1 MTGFVFDIKAFENA
15 ALLEMNKALCR
26 DAEELFSEVV
36 VESPD
41 PPGVGG
47 FAKGLLKNSWYIDA
61 AGDTDNTVGTTPNT
75 TGADSLS
82 RIKAVLT
89 TLPFYG
95 RDGAVSLTNSLE
107 YAYRAEAIGW
117 PAGEGTNG
125 FVWSGRVGPYAM
137 VQTAITNF
145 KAKHL

>member
-1 MTGFVFDIKAFENA
+1 MNSFVLDIKAFEEQ
-15 ALLEMNKALCR
+15 ALLLANNNLCR
-26 DAEELFSEVV
+26 DAEEVFSGVV

-47 FAKGLLKNSWYIDA
+47 FAKGLLKNSWYIDTK
-61 AGDTDNTVGTTPNT
+61 GIDNTVGTTPNA

-82 RIKAVLT
+82 RIKAALG

-95 RDGAVSLTNSLE
+95 KDGAVTLTNSLD
-107 YAYRAEAIGW
+107 YAYRAEVLGW

-125 FVWSGRVGPYAM
+125 FTWSGRVGPYAM

-145 KAKHL
+145 KAKHP